1 MNSVIFLLHYE
12 TAFYHPLKF
21 ITMSSPAIAPVAVT
35 KKIYRLHRL
44 LVKEKE
50 DFELVAAPIA
60 DRNLRSTV
68 LSLAQ
73 QNNQYAAE
81 LSCYLQSTGTA
92 VAKDKKGHLQES
104 RAVANGP
111 AAMHEKGV
119 LAFCSSNERKI
130 AQAYRRILQ
139 EAALYQGLKDM
150 MGYQLNGILSA
161 CMQLKLLRS
170 LTKAQPSKQLG
181 ELV

>member
-1 MNSVIFLLHYE
+1 MIFPVIPM
-12 TAFYHPLKF
+12 T
-21 ITMSSPAIAPVAVT
+21 PAAVT

-50 DFELVAAPIA
+50 DFEEVAGPIT

-92 VAKDKKGHLQES
+92 VAKNKKSHSQEP
-104 RAVANGP
+104 GP
-111 AAMHEKGV
+111 AAVGPNALHETGV

-139 EAALYQGLKDM
+139 ETALYQGLKDM

-170 LTKAQPSKQLG
+170 LTKSRHSKQLAA
-181 ELV
+181 LA